1 MTMQKLSCALLLAA
15 IATPYAQAEGW
26 YGSAKLNS
34 ARQNL
39 SSSLLTSPRV
49 TDRVSAPDSSKTFT
63 GSFAVGYAFADGWR
77 LEGEYTM
84 PKHSTFKSYW
94 APFNANVNSQQV
106 HSQRLM
112 LNGYKDIPL
121 NDWLSFYGMAGVGV
135 ARIDAEGYQTNETRR
150 FANHRQH
157 NFAYSVGMGL
167 EAKVSEQLT
176 LGAGYRYTAMGD
188 VETGY
193 NTFANRVNARD
204 EQLKG
209 KLKEQ
214 NMFLEARVSF

>member
-1 MTMQKLSCALLLAA
+1 MQKLAYALLFSALF
-15 IATPYAQAEGW
+15 TPYAHAENW
-26 YGSAKLNS
+26 YGSLKLNH
-34 ARQNL
+34 ARQSL
-39 SSSLLTSPRV
+39 SSALLTSPRV
-49 TDRVSAPDSSKTFT
+49 TDRVEAPDSSTSIVA
-63 GSFAVGYAFADGWR
+63 SFATGYAFADGWR

-84 PKHSTFKSYW
+84 PKNSTFKSYW
-94 APFNANVNSQQV
+94 APFNANVNSLQV

-112 LNGYKDIPL
+112 LNGYKDIPI
-121 NDWLSFYGMAGVGV
+121 NDWLSFYGMVGVGV
-135 ARIDAEGYQTNETRR
+135 ARINAEGYQTNETRR
-150 FANHRQH
+150 FASNRQH
-157 NFAYSVGMGL
+157 HFAYSVGMGL
-167 EAKVSEQLT
+167 EAKISEQLT
-176 LGAGYRYTAMGD
+176 LGAGYRYIAMGD

>member
-1 MTMQKLSCALLLAA
+1 MRKIAYVLLLPAF
-15 IATPYAQAEGW
+15 ATFHAQAENW
-26 YGSAKLNS
+26 YGSAKFNN

-49 TDRVSAPDSSKTFT
+49 TGRVDAPDSSKSFVA
-63 GSFAVGYAFADGWR
+63 SFAAGYAFDDGWR

-84 PKHSTFKSYW
+84 PNNSTFKSYW
-94 APFNANVNSQQV
+94 APFNANVNSLHV

-112 LNGYKDIPL
+112 LNGYKDIPITS
-121 NDWLSFYGMAGVGV
+121 WLSFYAMAGVGV
-135 ARIDAEGYQTNETRR
+135 ARIEAEGYQTNEARR
-150 FANHRQH
+150 FASNRQH
-157 NFAYSVGMGL
+157 HLAYSVGMGL
-167 EAKVSEQLT
+167 EAKVSQQLS
-176 LGAGYRYTAMGD
+176 LGAGYRYIDMGD

-214 NMFLEARVSF
+214 NVFLEARFSF

>member
-1 MTMQKLSCALLLAA
+1 MHTLAYALLLSAF
-15 IATPYAQAEGW
+15 ATPYVQAESW
-26 YGSAKLNS
+26 YGSAKFNS

-49 TDRVSAPDSSKTFT
+49 TDRVDAPDSSKSFVA
-63 GSFAVGYAFADGWR
+63 SFAAGYAFDNGWR

-84 PKHSTFKSYW
+84 PNNSTFKSYW
-94 APFNANVNSQQV
+94 APFNANVNSLHVQ
-106 HSQRLM
+106 SQRLM
-112 LNGYKDIPL
+112 LNGYKDIPI
-121 NDWLSFYGMAGVGV
+121 NPWLSFYGMAGVGV
-135 ARIDAEGYQTNETRR
+135 ARIEAEGYQTNETRR
-150 FANHRQH
+150 FASNRQH
-157 NFAYSVGMGL
+157 HFAYSVGMGL
-167 EAKVSEQLT
+167 EAKVSEQIT
-176 LGAGYRYTAMGD
+176 LGAGYRYIAMGD

-214 NMFLEARVSF
+214 NVFLEARYSF